1 MLTNFG
7 TGKTEQDR
15 ISTKNGY
22 PSRRVLYYPSECRH
36 QRGRSSNTVAAL
48 RTGAGANAQVP
59 RSALGSKIT
68 SIYSS
73 TEQKAV
79 DCANILAEHLSLPF
93 VQVRKLGEN
102 DRSSTGFLPPDEFEL
117 MANEFFANPKL
128 SIRGWERAVDAQQRV
143 ASAVEQILENHHA
156 PGIVAIVS
164 HGAVGTL
171 LYCALTGREIDRK
184 WDQPSNGGGNYFGF
198 SLNPREVYSWWRPID
213 EEF

>member
-1 MLTNFG
+1 M
-7 TGKTEQDR
+7 
-15 ISTKNGY
+15 
-22 PSRRVLYYPSECRH
+22 VLPW
-36 QRGRSSNTVAAL
+36 V
-48 RTGAGANAQVP
+48 
-59 RSALGSKIT
+59 SKIT

-93 VQVRKLGEN
+93 VQIRELGEN
-102 DRSSTGFLPPDEFEL
+102 DRSSTGFLPPGEFEL

-128 SIRGWERAVDAQQRV
+128 SIRSWERAIDAQQRV
-143 ASAVEQILENHHA
+143 VSAVKQLLENDHL
-156 PGIVAIVS
+156 PGLAAIVS

-184 WDQPSNGGGNYFGF
+184 WDQPPNGGGNYFGF
-198 SLNPREVYSWWRPID
+198 SLDPRDVYSWWRPID